1 MKDTEPSPQPSFRV
15 DPRLAWQV
23 VERETEVAAAAGNKV
38 PGSVLSRLLEP
49 VYERSADPH
58 FRRDGFDEIY
68 LKLFAEWGDAGY
80 LESVAADFPEVLR
93 AVASIWIGAA
103 ERGETAGAD
112 LGGAELR
119 DLGIL
124 IPPHLFSDRPAL
136 ELFLRRELTRIS
148 DLLDPAFGHRPGPFL
163 TGRPGPLENL
173 ARDRLRLLWGISVD
187 SRLAGRWPEYG
198 RLKEERLLEL
208 RNHYRSLP
216 ASFSKRLL
224 DRLWSHSRPA
234 FETLR
239 DRACRTD
246 RLMTHVFPEGVGAE
260 NTFVAGTPCPLCG
273 FPVFRLVEQ
282 WEGAPREIILREALR
297 DFPSWR
303 PEQGA
308 CERCVEGYEARLG
321 LWP

>member
-23 VERETEVAAAAGNKV
+23 VEREAEVAAAAGNKA
-38 PGSVLSRLLEP
+38 PASVLSRLLDP
-49 VYERSADPH
+49 VYERAEDPH
-58 FRRDGFDEIY
+58 SRRVGFDGVY
-68 LKLFAEWGDAGY
+68 LKLFAEWGDVGY
-80 LESVAADFPEVLR
+80 LERVVAEFPQVLR
-93 AVASIWIGAA
+93 AVASIWIGGA

-124 IPPHLFSDRPAL
+124 ISPHLFSDRPAL
-136 ELFLRRELTRIS
+136 ELFLRRELARIS
-148 DLLDPAFGHRPGPFL
+148 DVLDPAFGHRPGPFL
-163 TGRPGPLENL
+163 TGRPGALENL

-187 SRLAGRWPEYG
+187 GRLAGRWAEYPQ
-198 RLKEERLLEL
+198 LKEERLAEA

-216 ASFSKRLL
+216 ASFSERVT
-224 DRLWSHSRPA
+224 DCLWANRRPA

-239 DRACRTD
+239 DWACHTEH
-246 RLMTHVFPEGVGAE
+246 LVAHLFPEGFDRAHS
-260 NTFVAGTPCPLCG
+260 FIPGTPCPLCR
-273 FPVFRLVEQ
+273 FPVVGLVEQ
-282 WEGAPREIILREALR
+282 WVGERHEGVLREVLR
-297 DFPSWR
+297 DFPAWR